1 MDYEEEVGVLEM
13 PAAAAP
19 HANSIPMCGYSVA
32 FPPNKKPFPSQ
43 LAVMSKMLMAMR
55 QSKNAL
61 LESPT
66 GTGKTLALLCAALAF
81 QRQQRLEI
89 AAGLKGANAAA
100 AAGAGPVLAG
110 AVAAAEQMKTQPV
123 QLNYDED
130 PIDCT
135 ASSGD
140 ETKPNKS
147 SAAAAVAAGGGS
159 DSGAVRSPGSS
170 NSDSEDS
177 DDADFEQTPAQKRK
191 RAQKAAAASAAKAS
205 STFIGK
211 HTATAAAGTATVVK
225 DEDSTDCC
233 KGGAK
238 GSTTCKAGGS
248 STTTQSG
255 KQSTAKKAKQQQQ
268 IPLQRP
274 EKLPTIIFASR
285 THSQVRFTITYILTN
300 HLCS

>member
-1 MDYEEEVGVLEM
+1 MDYEEEEPGVLEV
-13 PAAAAP
+13 PPAAAP

-81 QRQQRLEI
+81 QRQQRIEI

-100 AAGAGPVLAG
+100 AAGAGPALAG
-110 AVAAAEQMKTQPV
+110 AVAAAEQMKAQPV
-123 QLNYDED
+123 QLNYDDD
-130 PIDCT
+130 PIVDCT

-140 ETKPNKS
+140 ETKPTTAAG
-147 SAAAAVAAGGGS
+147 AAAGAAGVAAGS
-159 DSGAVRSPGSS
+159 SGKVHAIDSS
-170 NSDSEDS
+170 NSDSEHS
-177 DDADFEQTPAQKRK
+177 DDEDFEPTAAQKRK
-191 RAQKAAAASAAKAS
+191 RAQKAAAKAGTS
-205 STFIGK
+205 CSDKG
-211 HTATAAAGTATVVK
+211 AAAAAAAAAVK
-225 DEDSTDCC
+225 AKGSSDCC
-233 KGGAK
+233 KA
-238 GSTTCKAGGS
+238 SGS
-248 STTTQSG
+248 SSAACGDTTAGSAAQSG

-268 IPLQRP
+268 MPMQRP

-285 THSQVRFTITYILTN
+285 THSQVSYKL
-300 HLCS
+300 